1 MTLNFS
7 TGACLSPYLSH
18 LIVFSCRRVQN
29 KYDIVQKLG
38 KGAYGVVWKAKD
50 KRSRHVV
57 ALKKIFDAFQNST
70 DSQRTYREIVFLQYL
85 EGHENIV
92 QLHQVFRADND
103 RDIYLVF
110 EYLETDLHA
119 AIRANILEPLHKQYV
134 MYQVCKA
141 LIYMH
146 SAGLVHRDLK
156 PANLLLNA
164 ECLMK
169 LCDFGLCRTVSDI
182 AHGEEEYTTMT
193 DYVATRWYRAP
204 EILLASKRY
213 RESVDMWSLGCV
225 FAEMII
231 GRPIFP
237 GTSTLN
243 QLERIIEKIGFPT
256 PEERTAL
263 ETQYSKT
270 MLENLTTGP
279 ESERKAWKE
288 LLPSAGG
295 DALSFVGKLIC
306 WSPEQRMTAEDSIQ
320 HPYCVQFHDAG
331 TVLKW
336 PEDKPKPSAELRFND
351 CEKKSANQYRNALYD
366 NIREAKE
373 IGSIRQKLR

>member
-1 MTLNFS
+1 MR
-7 TGACLSPYLSH
+7 P
-18 LIVFSCRRVQN
+18 QP
-29 KYDIVQKLG
+29 
-38 KGAYGVVWKAKD
+38 
-50 KRSRHVV
+50 V

-70 DSQRTYREIVFLQYL
+70 DSQRTYREIIFLQHM

-92 QLHQVFRADND
+92 HLQQVMRSDND

-110 EYLETDLHA
+110 EYMETDLHA

-134 MYQVCKA
+134 MYQACKA
-141 LIYMH
+141 LMYMH

-164 ECLMK
+164 ECLVK
-169 LCDFGLCRTVSDI
+169 VCDFGLCRTVSDI
-182 AHGEEEYTTMT
+182 AKGEEEYTNLT

-213 RESVDMWSLGCV
+213 KESVDMWSLGCI

-243 QLERIIEKIGFPT
+243 QLERVIEKIGFPN
-256 PEERTAL
+256 EAERKAL

-279 ESERKAWKE
+279 ESARREWRE
-288 LLPSAGG
+288 LLPSAPP
-295 DALSFVGKLIC
+295 DAISFVSRLIT
-306 WSPEQRMTAEDSIQ
+306 WAPEARLTAEEAIQ
-320 HPYCVQFHDAG
+320 HAYCAQFHTEG
-331 TVLKW
+331 TELKW
-336 PEDKPKPSAELRFND
+336 PEDKPKPAAELKFND
-351 CEKKSANQYRNALYD
+351 CEKKSAAQYRNALYD
-366 NIREAKE
+366 NIRDNRELLA
-373 IGSIRQKLR
+373 SRQKLR